1 MTIDRAIEIL
11 DPNHREHYDC
21 LDEILDEMNE
31 ACRMG
36 MAALKQTRWI
46 PCSERMPKEKGYY
59 LVVVKHWVDGKSVTR
74 EAYWNGVDWLSCE
87 KRNEITPRVIH
98 WMLLPEPPEEKT
110 ANEAIW
116 HRQPPTAA
124 CHVLAFVR
132 FNGYADDFPDQL
144 ATLRYTPKDGW
155 LKNGQPIDPEIA
167 TVTCWV
173 PMPEAWKDD

>member
-11 DPNHREHYDC
+11 DPTPWEC
-21 LDEILDEMNE
+21 CGGLDEVNE

-36 MAALKQTRWI
+36 VEAMKRQKWI
-46 PCSERMPKEKGYY
+46 PCSERGPDVNQPVLFWASRLGTCCAGHYDHTSLSGAVWFTASGTDTDYVASYWMP
-59 LVVVKHWVDGKSVTR
+59 
-74 EAYWNGVDWLSCE
+74 
-87 KRNEITPRVIH
+87 
-98 WMLLPEPPEEKT
+98 MPEPPEEKT
-110 ANEAIW
+110 ANEEIW

-173 PMPEAWKDD
+173 PMPEAGKDD